1 MGHGSALIFSGR
13 MILFDSTVSFGAQD
27 VRSATQALPGLFAAH
42 IHVVPTAKHLK
53 TTKIRLVKRLG
64 TVDERGNITWRC
76 ADLV

>member
-27 VRSATQALPGLFAAH
+27 VRGATQALPGLFD

-64 TVDERGNITWRC
+64 TVDERGNITWRR